1 MSDNFFKHYP
11 LVRYGNTVASTVA
24 VNIFAKV
31 AFQKSIQPNF
41 EVFHP
46 YTITEGDRA
55 DTIAYL
61 YYGDAGY
68 DWLVYFSNNIL
79 DPYYEWYMDG
89 DSLNR
94 FISDKYGSLTEARR
108 KIKFFRSN
116 YTSDDS
122 MITPAAYAALSSN
135 QKRFWAPITSI
146 NNNVIRYERK
156 KEDINFET
164 NKIQQLNVTL
174 VGNTSFSNGEFVS
187 QSSSGVTVATGT
199 VTFSNSSV
207 CIVSNIIGTLSTSN
221 NLKGGSSGANASVS
235 SVNTL
240 STCISSEI
248 QVYFEGVSFYDYET
262 EINEQKKNIKLI
274 DLSYVTQIEE
284 QFKALLSS

>member
-1 MSDNFFKHYP
+1 MDNFFKHYP
-11 LVRYGNTVASTVA
+11 LIRYGNTVASTVA
-24 VNIFAKV
+24 VNLFAKV
-31 AFQKSIQPNF
+31 AFQKSMQQNY

-46 YTITEGDRA
+46 YTIKEGDRA

-68 DWLVYFSNNIL
+68 DWLVYFSNNIV
-79 DPYYEWYMDG
+79 DPYYDWYMDT

-116 YTSDDS
+116 YISDDS

-135 QKRFWAPITSI
+135 QKRFWAPITSL
-146 NNNVIRYERK
+146 NDTVIRYERK
-156 KEDINFET
+156 KEDVNFET
-164 NKIQQLNVTL
+164 NKIQQLNISL
-174 VGNTSFSNGEFVS
+174 IGNTSFSNGEYVS
-187 QSSSGVTVATGT
+187 QLSSGVTVGTGT

-207 CIVSNIIGTLSTSN
+207 CIVSNVIGTLSTSN

-235 SVNTL
+235 SINTL
-240 STCISSEI
+240 STSISSDI
-248 QVYFEGVSFYDYET
+248 QAYFEGVSFFDYEN
-262 EINEQKKNIKLI
+262 EMNEQKKNIRLI
-274 DLSYVTQIEE
+274 DLSYVAQIEE

>member
-1 MSDNFFKHYP
+1 MDNFFKHFP
-11 LVRYGNTVASTVA
+11 LVQYGNNVSNTVS

-31 AFQKSIQPNF
+31 AFQKTIQQNF
-41 EVFHP
+41 EIFHP
-46 YTITEGDRA
+46 YTIKEGDRA

-68 DWLVYFSNNIL
+68 DWLVYFSNNVV
-79 DPYYEWYMDG
+79 DPYYDWHMDN

-116 YTSDDS
+116 YLSDDS
-122 MITPAAYAALSSN
+122 MITTAAYAALSSN
-135 QKRFWAPITSI
+135 QKRFWAPITNLNDNI
-146 NNNVIRYERK
+146 VRYERK
-156 KEDINFET
+156 REDINFET
-164 NKIQQLNVTL
+164 NKIQQLNITL

-187 QSSSGVTVATGT
+187 QLSSGVTVGTGS
-199 VTFSNSSV
+199 VNFSNSSV
-207 CIVSNIIGTLSTSN
+207 CIVSNVIGTLSTSN

-235 SVNTL
+235 LVNTL
-240 STCISSEI
+240 STSISSDI
-248 QVYFEGVSFYDYET
+248 QVYFEGVSFYDYEN
-262 EINEQKKNIKLI
+262 EINEQKKNIRLI

>member
-1 MSDNFFKHYP
+1 MDNFFKHYP
-11 LVRYGNTVASTVA
+11 LIRYGNTVASTVA
-24 VNIFAKV
+24 VNLFAKV
-31 AFQKSIQPNF
+31 AFQKTMQQNY

-46 YTITEGDRA
+46 YTIKEGDRA

-68 DWLVYFSNNIL
+68 DWLVYFSNNIV
-79 DPYYEWYMDG
+79 DPYYDWYMDTE
-89 DSLNR
+89 SLNR

-116 YTSDDS
+116 YISDDS

-135 QKRFWAPITSI
+135 QKRFWAPITSL
-146 NNNVIRYERK
+146 NDTVIRYERK
-156 KEDINFET
+156 KEDVNFET
-164 NKIQQLNVTL
+164 NKIQQLNISL
-174 VGNTSFSNGEFVS
+174 IGNTSFSNGEYVS
-187 QSSSGVTVATGT
+187 QLSSGVTVGTGT

-207 CIVSNIIGTLSTSN
+207 CIVSNVIGTLSTSN

-235 SVNTL
+235 SINTL
-240 STCISSEI
+240 STSISSDI
-248 QVYFEGVSFYDYET
+248 QAYFEGVSFFDYEN
-262 EINEQKKNIKLI
+262 EMNEQKKNIRLI
-274 DLSYVTQIEE
+274 DLSYVAQIEE

>member
-1 MSDNFFKHYP
+1 MDNFFKHYP
-11 LVRYGNTVASTVA
+11 LVQYGNTVANTVA

-31 AFQKSIQPNF
+31 AFQKSIQQNY

-46 YTITEGDRA
+46 YTIKEGDRA

-68 DWLVYFSNNIL
+68 DWLVYFSNNMV
-79 DPYYEWYMDG
+79 DPYYDWYMDT

-116 YTSDDS
+116 YISDDS
-122 MITPAAYAALSSN
+122 MITPAAYAAFSSN
-135 QKRFWAPITSI
+135 QKRFWAPVTGLNDNI
-146 NNNVIRYERK
+146 IRYERK

-164 NKIQQLNVTL
+164 NRIQQLNIAL
-174 VGNTSFSNGEFVS
+174 VGNTTFSNGEFVS
-187 QSSSGVTVATGT
+187 QSSSGVTVGTGT

-207 CIVSNIIGTLSTSN
+207 CIVSNVIGTLSTSN

-235 SVNTL
+235 LVNTL
-240 STCISSEI
+240 STSISSDI

-262 EINEQKKNIKLI
+262 EINEQKKNIRLI

>member
-1 MSDNFFKHYP
+1 MDNFFKHYP
-11 LVRYGNTVASTVA
+11 LVQYGNTVANTVA

-31 AFQKSIQPNF
+31 AFQKSIQQNY

-46 YTITEGDRA
+46 YTIKEGDRA

-68 DWLVYFSNNIL
+68 DWLVYFSNNMV
-79 DPYYEWYMDG
+79 DPYYDWYMDT

-116 YTSDDS
+116 YISDDS
-122 MITPAAYAALSSN
+122 MITPAAYAAFSSN
-135 QKRFWAPITSI
+135 QKRFWAPVTGLNDNI
-146 NNNVIRYERK
+146 IRYERK

-164 NKIQQLNVTL
+164 NRIQQLNIAL
-174 VGNTSFSNGEFVS
+174 VGNTTFSNGEFVS
-187 QSSSGVTVATGT
+187 QSSSGVTVGTGT

-207 CIVSNIIGTLSTSN
+207 CIVSNVIGTLSTSN

-235 SVNTL
+235 LVNTL
-240 STCISSEI
+240 STSISSDI
-248 QVYFEGVSFYDYET
+248 QVYFEGVSFYNYET
-262 EINEQKKNIKLI
+262 EINEQKKNIRLI